1 MRAQQGQPV
10 HGESAGI
17 DVRAP
22 VRSGALEFAGGRL
35 LSGRPFK
42 FGQIRLHL
50 PREVLLFLLRV
61 VPRQGVVGILR
72 HVVLPPGFAGV
83 RCCGPP
89 LIQRFRSCRTVVER
103 EDVLL
108 YRPGGMFLFG
118 LPVTVQREDLGSQVV
133 LHDIFLTVLDPGRL
147 AVGARAR

>member
-10 HGESAGI
+10 DGESAGI

-83 RCCGPP
+83 RCCGQT
-89 LIQRFRSCRTVVER
+89 LIHCFVAAGLSWKEKTSSFTGQVGCSCSVSPSPFSEKTWV
-103 EDVLL
+103 
-108 YRPGGMFLFG
+108 
-118 LPVTVQREDLGSQVV
+118 
-133 LHDIFLTVLDPGRL
+133 
-147 AVGARAR
+147 AK